1 MHAVGIHSALAIK
14 RQRKRRDEQ
23 KRARER
29 RYSIQSSESGDTHS
43 PHGSTRRKYRHH
55 GQHAINDTQVVTSI
69 GMLHIGVVF
78 VVFGI
83 FLLGAGLIPDDV
95 SSQNAWSIFAKD
107 SWWNELVLTGL
118 FAIGLGIFLI
128 VLNSV
133 ISKKEE
139 DDLEAYV
146 QSQLTRSRSGHRLER
161 DCETGGLQTR
171 HAKRETQIRRGY
183 EERGLDGI
191 SNCNLPITPTSSEMV
206 TTPTISASVSAG
218 CASGEMLLE
227 KILEED
233 SSYAEDSRCSGSF
246 QSDKRQLL
254 LENGSHHY
262 TGSVHVTNI

>member
-29 RYSIQSSESGDTHS
+29 RYSIQSTESGETHS
-43 PHGSTRRKYRHH
+43 PHGSTRRKHRPHY
-55 GQHAINDTQVVTSI
+55 GQHGINDSKVVTSI

-118 FAIGLGIFLI
+118 FAIGLGVFLI
-128 VLNSV
+128 VLNSI

-161 DCETGGLQTR
+161 DVETGGLQTR
-171 HAKRETQIRRGY
+171 HTKRENQIRRGI

-191 SNCNLPITPTSSEMV
+191 SNCNIPLTPTSSEVVM
-206 TTPTISASVSAG
+206 TPSISASASAG
-218 CASGEMLLE
+218 KTTL
-227 KILEED
+227 
-233 SSYAEDSRCSGSF
+233 
-246 QSDKRQLL
+246 
-254 LENGSHHY
+254 
-262 TGSVHVTNI
+262 V